1 MSAPR
6 ESFVQSSVGLTRE
19 VAARAAGT
27 RYASL
32 PESVRRI
39 VRLCVLDWLGVTI
52 AGSREPLAQI
62 LQAEFTGGS
71 GATVIGCRS
80 AASALDAALING
92 SASHAQDYD
101 DFHLAMP
108 AHPTAAMMPAV
119 FALAETEAASG
130 SRLIEAF
137 VAAYETGCRI
147 GLVVAPSHYVRGFHS
162 TGTLCALGAAAGC
175 ARLLNLDAETTAHA
189 IGIAATQCGGLKA
202 SFGTMCKPLHA
213 GRASYVGLFAARAA
227 KRGFRCRDDMVECEQ
242 GFAETMSSDFHP
254 EAGLADPPDGYHILG
269 NVFKHHAACGGT
281 HSAIEAARV
290 LRDTHGVRPETI
302 RRITVRVDPKC
313 DRICNIPDP
322 NGGLEAKFSLR
333 QTVALVLAGYETADP
348 AVYSDELARDV
359 GLRKLRERIQVEFL
373 PVPAEESIVQLYT
386 EVAAELSD
394 GRSLLETFDVSRPS
408 LSEEK
413 RQQRLEEKFYVLAQG
428 EIGAA
433 AAQRVVQL
441 SRSLDSLSDIRELA
455 ACCVSANKEPPSR

>member
-1 MSAPR
+1 MSAFR

-19 VAARAAGT
+19 IAARAAGT

-32 PESVRRI
+32 PVEVHQI
-39 VRLCVLDWLGVTI
+39 ARLCLLDWLGVTL
-52 AGSREPLAQI
+52 AGSREPLARI
-62 LQAEFTGGS
+62 LQAEFASGG
-71 GATVIGCRS
+71 GATVIGSRLT
-80 AASALDAALING
+80 ASALDAALING

-119 FALAETEAASG
+119 FALAETEGASG

-137 VAAYETGCRI
+137 VAAYETACRI
-147 GLVVAPSHYVRGFHS
+147 GLIVAPSHYGRGFHS

-227 KRGFRCRDDMVECEQ
+227 KRGFRGRDDIVECEQ

-254 EAGLADPPDGYHILG
+254 EAGLAEPSGGYHILG
-269 NVFKHHAACGGT
+269 NVFKHHAACGAT
-281 HSAIEAARV
+281 HSAIEASRV
-290 LRDTHGVRPETI
+290 LRDTHGVRPETV

-313 DRICNIPDP
+313 DRICNIPNP
-322 NGGLEAKFSLR
+322 NSGLEAKFSLR
-333 QTVALVLAGYETADP
+333 QTVALALAGHETADP
-348 AVYSDELARDV
+348 TVYSDELARDA

-373 PVPAEESIVQLYT
+373 PVPAEESILQLYT
-386 EVAAELSD
+386 EVAAELTD
-394 GRSLLETFDVSRPS
+394 GRSFIETFDVSRPS

-413 RQQRLEEKFYVLAQG
+413 RQQRIEEKFYVLARD
-428 EIGAA
+428 EINAT

-441 SRSLDSLSDIRELA
+441 SGSLDSLPDIKELA
-455 ACCVSANKEPPSR
+455 ACCIPS

>member
-1 MSAPR
+1 MSTPR

-19 VAARAAGT
+19 IAARAAGI
-27 RYASL
+27 RYANL

-39 VRLCVLDWLGVTI
+39 VRLCVLDWLGVAL
-52 AGSREPLAQI
+52 AGSREPLARI
-62 LQAEFTGGS
+62 LQAEFASGGD
-71 GATVIGCRS
+71 ATVIGYRS

-108 AHPTAAMMPAV
+108 AHPSAAMMPAV
-119 FALAETEAASG
+119 LALAETEGASG

-137 VAAYETGCRI
+137 VAAYETACRI
-147 GLVVAPSHYVRGFHS
+147 GLVVAPSHYGRGFHS
-162 TGTLCALGAAAGC
+162 TGTICALGAAAGC
-175 ARLLNLDAETTAHA
+175 ARLLNLDAEATAHA

-227 KRGFRCRDDMVECEQ
+227 KRGFRGRDDIVECEQ

-254 EAGLADPPDGYHILG
+254 EAGLADPQDGYHILS
-269 NVFKHHAACGGT
+269 NVFKHHAACGAT
-281 HSAIEAARV
+281 HSAIEATRM
-290 LRDTHGVRPETI
+290 LMETQGMRPEDV
-302 RRITVRVDPKC
+302 RKITLKVDPKC

-322 NGGLEAKFSLR
+322 KSGLEAKFSLR
-333 QTVALVLAGYETADP
+333 QTVALVLAGHKTSDP
-348 AVYSDELARDV
+348 SVYSDALACDA

-373 PVPAEESIVQLYT
+373 PVPAEESLLKLYT
-386 EVAAELSD
+386 EVTAELNN
-394 GRSLLETFDVSRPS
+394 GRSLVETFDVSRPS

-413 RQQRLEEKFYVLAQG
+413 QQQRVEEKFYVLAQR
-428 EIGAA
+428 EIGAV

-441 SRSLDSLSDIRELA
+441 SRSLDNLPDIRELA
-455 ACCVSANKEPPSR
+455 VCCIPENNEL